1 MPHIRWE
8 MVPGFESFRSTS
20 MLSPN

>member
-8 MVPGFESFRSTS
+8 MVPGCESFRSTS